1 MSGGGKGGQSTTEVK
16 IPEWLETAARG
27 NIGRAEN
34 VAALGPMP
42 YYGPDV
48 AAMTPMQ
55 TAAGQGINT
64 AAGAFGLG
72 TTDLSMGM
80 PAPQTFAGGVQGY
93 SSGGLYD
100 QSLAELQR
108 RAPGQYNAITGMF
121 INPQTGA
128 APLSFGSSVPTFMPS
143 MPTIPA
149 PAPAPV
155 VDRGGSD
162 RAPLAFGGSNAGAG
176 GGRGTTSMATPA
188 SYMPGGVNTRNPNSA
203 VNRVA
208 AALSRPQSAPT
219 QANRPVARSVA
230 TTNPSAST
238 QASMA
243 KAAAANAAN
252 RTATSAKSGAGSSSS
267 SSASTAAAAKAA
279 ADKAA
284 ADKAAAER
292 AARDRI
298 AAAEKAAAD
307 KKAADAKAAEA
318 RAAAERQAR
327 DRIAA
332 AERDRAASNRAAA
345 NKSTRDAAQG
355 KGGKSGPSS
364 RGNRSSGGSNATR
377 R

>member
-16 IPEWLETAARG
+16 IPDWLESAARS

-100 QSLAELQR
+100 EALAELQR
-108 RAPGQYNAITGMF
+108 RAPGQYDAITGMF

-128 APLSFGSSVPTFMPS
+128 APLSFGSGVSPM
-143 MPTIPA
+143 A
-149 PAPAPV
+149 PMAAAPMNYSQPV

-162 RAPLAFGGSNAGAG
+162 RAPLAFGGGAG
-176 GGRGTTSMATPA
+176 RTTTGGFTGIRDMFD
-188 SYMPGGVNTRNPNSA
+188 GGGAGRSGSTFSGGP
-203 VNRVA
+203 
-208 AALSRPQSAPT
+208 LSG
-219 QANRPVARSVA
+219 
-230 TTNPSAST
+230 
-238 QASMA
+238 
-243 KAAAANAAN
+243 AAN
-252 RTATSAKSGAGSSSS
+252 RVGVNPAGA
-267 SSASTAAAAKAA
+267 
-279 ADKAA
+279 
-284 ADKAAAER
+284 R
-292 AARDRI
+292 
-298 AAAEKAAAD
+298 
-307 KKAADAKAAEA
+307 
-318 RAAAERQAR
+318 
-327 DRIAA
+327 
-332 AERDRAASNRAAA
+332 
-345 NKSTRDAAQG
+345 
-355 KGGKSGPSS
+355 
-364 RGNRSSGGSNATR
+364 GSNKGR

>member
-1 MSGGGKGGQSTTEVK
+1 MSGGGKGGKSTTEVK
-16 IPEWLETAARG
+16 IPDWLESAARS

-128 APLSFGSSVPTFMPS
+128 APLSFGSAAQPLPPMAA
-143 MPTIPA
+143 A
-149 PAPAPV
+149 PVTYPQPV

-162 RAPLAFGGSNAGAG
+162 RAPLAFGGGGSSAGAG
-176 GGRGTTSMATPA
+176 RSTTSMATPA
-188 SYMPGGVNTRNPNSA
+188 SYMPGGINTNNPNSVA
-203 VNRVA
+203 NRVA
-208 AALSRPQSAPT
+208 AAVTSKPAGPTAPT
-219 QANRPVARSVA
+219 GGR
-230 TTNPSAST
+230 
-238 QASMA
+238 
-243 KAAAANAAN
+243 
-252 RTATSAKSGAGSSSS
+252 
-267 SSASTAAAAKAA
+267 AAKAPPSRPGS
-279 ADKAA
+279 K
-284 ADKAAAER
+284 KR
-292 AARDRI
+292 
-298 AAAEKAAAD
+298 EK
-307 KKAADAKAAEA
+307 
-318 RAAAERQAR
+318 
-327 DRIAA
+327 
-332 AERDRAASNRAAA
+332 
-345 NKSTRDAAQG
+345 
-355 KGGKSGPSS
+355 
-364 RGNRSSGGSNATR
+364 
-377 R
+377 